1 MAARTA
7 MAEAA
12 ARMTVNVAAKAVVSA
27 AATDAM
33 PFLIMAAGAVVNT
46 ARARAARAARARAR
60 AARAR
65 AAGAW
70 LKAASRRA

>member
-7 MAEAA
+7 TAEVA
-12 ARMTVNVAAKAVVSA
+12 ARMTVNVAAKVVVTA

-33 PFLIMAAGAVVNT
+33 PNYGGWSGSEDGKVLVLV
-46 ARARAARAARARAR
+46 RAR